1 LQTTREHHLPN
12 ASDRRLRP
20 ETNALREDYLRSADV
35 CRELL
40 QDTEDAQDRKV
51 LGEMIE
57 VWLWLAETR

>member
-1 LQTTREHHLPN
+1 LPN